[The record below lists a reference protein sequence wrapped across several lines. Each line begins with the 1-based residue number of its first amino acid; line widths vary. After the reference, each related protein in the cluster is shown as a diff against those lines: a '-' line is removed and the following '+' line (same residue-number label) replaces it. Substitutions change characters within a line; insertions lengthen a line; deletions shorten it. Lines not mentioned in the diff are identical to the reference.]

1 MLKENTWY
9 KIKSK
14 DKLFY
19 NTKNSYGYDICYE
32 GLYII
37 EEMFRFNKVFCKN
50 IYYWKNGLQ
59 TFDYYGYMWQEWML
73 EPICP
78 LIMETE

>member
-14 DKLFY
+14 DKLCY
-19 NTKNSYGYDICYE
+19 NTKNSYGYDICYKD
-32 GLYII
+32 LYIT

>member
-19 NTKNSYGYDICYE
+19 NTKNSYGYYICYK
-32 GLYII
+32 GLCINKK
-37 EEMFRFNKVFCKN
+37 MLRFNKVFAKN

>member
-9 KIKSK
+9 KINSK
-14 DKLFY
+14 YKLYY
-19 NTKNSYGYDICYE
+19 NTPYDNIYYK
-32 GLYII
+32 GLCMT

-50 IYYWKNGLQ
+50 IYYWENDLPTFNYNG
-59 TFDYYGYMWQEWML
+59 YIWQEWML
-73 EPICP
+73 EPFCP